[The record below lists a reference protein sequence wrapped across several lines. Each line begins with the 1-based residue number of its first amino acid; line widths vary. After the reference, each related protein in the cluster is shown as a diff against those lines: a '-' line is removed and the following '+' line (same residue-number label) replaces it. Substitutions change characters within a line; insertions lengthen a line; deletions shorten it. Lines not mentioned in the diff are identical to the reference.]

1 MWPKYLGVKSLLT
14 LEGLNGIGMCWFG
27 LELVVLLMVE
37 AGVKCRHGTEE
48 FFFQI
53 TSIHVYQNRSRS
65 RTYKNPNNCCRIVIW
80 CYRNRFV
87 SIGALGMYWSSPSPD
102 KLSS

>member
-48 FFFQI
+48 FFFF
-53 TSIHVYQNRSRS
+53 RSRVS
-65 RTYKNPNNCCRIVIW
+65 MCTKIVLVFALTKILIIVVVSLYGVIVI
-80 CYRNRFV
+80 V
-87 SIGALGMYWSSPSPD
+87 SSRSEP
-102 KLSS
+102 